1 MPRIDAGQFT
11 EQELREL
18 AARRLGSRDALLRA
32 RRVLHRAG
40 PAALGQVL
48 DRMLGAPMEAILAEL
63 DAVADRAVQGGESR

>member
-1 MPRIDAGQFT
+1 
-11 EQELREL
+11 
-18 AARRLGSRDALLRA
+18 
-32 RRVLHRAG
+32 VLHRAG